1 MTDPQQVTY
10 FSRLDQDECWALLG
24 ETEVGRIA
32 WQGNAGI
39 VVVPV
44 NYQLSDRTIV
54 FHTAPDSA
62 LAKLADGRDL
72 SFQVD
77 EIDRDSA
84 IGWSVLVHAPPA
96 RPTPRSPTRVGW
108 RENAPWAWPSP
119 RRRSTAASSPVPRRR
134 AEP

>member
-84 IGWSVLVHAPPA
+84 IGWSVLVHGTAGPA
-96 RPTPRSPTRVGW
+96 DASVANTSWLEGERTMGVAIT
-108 RENAPWAWPSP
+108 
-119 RRRSTAASSPVPRRR
+119 ASSIDGRVVSGTKKKG
-134 AEP
+134 